1 MKSDANILVFGDGES
16 VLIQKR
22 VAILGS
28 LPQKKIFIQNS
39 TGKRLSEQAKGYLK
53 AFKIIE
59 QPLIQNREIRY
70 AVSFFLTLF
79 FILRYRPSLIV
90 VHWASRLYQN
100 IIFRLFA
107 NRVFVTVMGGE
118 IMPDQEGKHPKKRFY
133 TKLLLDKAM
142 RMTTESA
149 YMKRLMMDDFGCAD
163 ERILVCNFGV
173 EESFYNPK
181 IDDSLYEK
189 LSIPKGV
196 KVFFSMRA
204 MEPFYQIDAIVKY
217 FIEFKQKTGSNAVL
231 IVTANRSSSEYLAFI
246 EGMVN
251 SSFMQDS
258 IKIVKDIIHEDID
271 KYISLSH
278 AVISMAPSDGLPHT
292 MLECLA
298 AKKFMIFRNLPQYG
312 GFLEHQNSAFLVDDE
327 QTLIDAFLYVEK
339 SESLEYTPSKEAL
352 LLIDKNVLTK
362 KYLAVCEEI
371 ISYNGEAA

>member
-1 MKSDANILVFGDGES
+1 LKSDANILVFGDGES

-39 TGKRLSEQAKGYLK
+39 TGKRLSEQAKSYLK
-53 AFKIIE
+53 AFEIIE
-59 QPLIQNREIRY
+59 QPLIKNRAIRY
-70 AVSFFLTLF
+70 ALSCFLTLF
-79 FILRYRPSLIV
+79 FILKFRPSLIV

-100 IIFRLFA
+100 IIFRFFA

-133 TKLLLDKAM
+133 TKLLLNKANY
-142 RMTTESA
+142 MTTESA
-149 YMKRLMMDDFGCAD
+149 YMKRLMIDDFECAD

-181 IDDSLYEK
+181 IDESLYEK
-189 LSIPKGV
+189 LGILRGV

-204 MEPFYQIDAIVKY
+204 MEPFYQIDAIVKQ
-217 FIEFKQKTGSNAVL
+217 FIEFKQKTGSSAVL
-231 IVTANRSSSEYLAFI
+231 IVTANRSSAEYLAFI

-251 SSFMQDS
+251 GSFIQDS
-258 IKIVKDIIHEDID
+258 IKIVKNIIHEDID
-271 KYISLSH
+271 KYISLSS

-298 AKKFMIFRNLPQYG
+298 ARKFMIFRNLPQYE
-312 GFLEHQNSAFLVDDE
+312 GFLEHQKSAFLVDNE
-327 QTLIDAFLYVEK
+327 QALVDAFLYVEK
-339 SESLEYTPSKEAL
+339 SESLDYTPSKEAL
-352 LLIDKNVLTK
+352 SLIDKNILTK
-362 KYLAVCEEI
+362 KYLSICKEI
-371 ISYNGEAA
+371 ISSNGGAA